1 MEYIDTE
8 IFLGKINKNQ
18 NFVKKKTLEKE
29 EKILYSVMYIIYDEL
44 KDLDF
49 L

>member
-18 NFVKKKTLEKE
+18 NFVKKKLLKKKKKYCILLCTL
-29 EKILYSVMYIIYDEL
+29 YTMS
-44 KDLDF
+44 
-49 L
+49 

>member
-18 NFVKKKTLEKE
+18 NVVKKKLLKKKKKYCILLCTL
-29 EKILYSVMYIIYDEL
+29 YTMS
-44 KDLDF
+44 
-49 L
+49 